1 MQVCSDMM
9 KNNCEVLQISRSDK
23 LVFVSAWKK
32 LTNWPT
38 KHVKKM
44 ADAPQDFEPPATP
57 AASPP
62 RIDESERPEI
72 LYDEPMTPWVPGL
85 QDEES
90 EDNIQP
96 SNQG

>member
-1 MQVCSDMM
+1 
-9 KNNCEVLQISRSDK
+9 
-23 LVFVSAWKK
+23 
-32 LTNWPT
+32 
-38 KHVKKM
+38 M

-85 QDEES
+85 EDEEG